1 MCLRF
6 DDPATLTPAERRHEI
21 AAILARGILR
31 LSTCA
36 QSSQV
41 SPESRAHQDSAES
54 GENCLDLSAPSS
66 PHGCAG

>member
-6 DDPATLTPAERRHEI
+6 DDPATLTPAQRRHEI

-36 QSSQV
+36 RSDPV
-41 SPESRAHQDSAES
+41 LAESHVRQDSSES

-66 PHGCAG
+66 PHGLAG